1 MKLFYKKFDI
11 STKYYKIM
19 IMKKYEIN
27 YNDIVV
33 KPPKIN
39 FSTIKELSFK
49 TEIVGQQKAIEAI
62 KLSLG
67 IRHPHYN
74 LFVSGLPGTGR
85 TTSVRHIL
93 SKMKK
98 KTKLYDRCYV
108 YNFSNPDIPT
118 LLTFK
123 AGEGKKFKKDFENLV
138 SNTIEFIVNFV
149 RSEAVA
155 ELKKIILE
163 KYRKNENKLFEELQK
178 IAEPLGFKVVFLK
191 IESFFRPVIKPVYK
205 GQIVDY
211 SEIEKLRAEGKIT
224 EEEYLKIEENFSKV
238 SFEFEK
244 VLINV
249 NELARKASEDIE
261 NAIKNIVLPIIS
273 SKIKPLKDIYRD
285 KKTQQFLDDFLKDI
299 VDDFKK
305 LSEEN
310 LSYPLKYRVN
320 LIIDNSNVKTTPI
333 VFENSPTFQKLF
345 GTIES
350 VSDPQGLFKTDFTM
364 IRGGSLLK
372 ADGGFLV
379 INAYDLL
386 THPGL
391 WEKLKR
397 TLRSGELEIQPRE
410 DNIYITTGLRPDPIK
425 IDVKV
430 ILIGE
435 PWIYEILYNVDPEF
449 NELFR
454 VRADFD
460 YTMDLNKDS
469 ALQYSYVIKKVVDSE
484 NLLNMRKDGVEKIIE
499 FGMRIA
505 ERRDKVS
512 TEFTKIA
519 DIIREAN
526 YYAKERKGKFITA
539 EDVDMAI
546 EKKYFRSNLIEEKIF
561 EMIKNNEIMIDT
573 DGEKIGQIN
582 GLEIFSVG
590 DLNFGKP
597 VKITANV
604 SCGKTGVVNI
614 EREVEL
620 SGPIHSKGVI
630 ILTGYLQEKLAQN
643 HPLSLNA
650 YLCFEQSYTG
660 IDGDSA
666 SAAELIAILSALAEV
681 PIKQYIAITGSIN
694 QKGEIQ
700 PIGGVNEKIEG
711 FFSICSKKGLN
722 ENQGVIIPYQNIQNL
737 VLKNGVLKAIK
748 EKKFHIY
755 AIRDITEGISI
766 LTGLSPESVFNKAK
780 EKVLRY
786 ATSIKKLT

>member
-1 MKLFYKKFDI
+1 MQ
-11 STKYYKIM
+11 
-19 IMKKYEIN
+19 KYEIN

-33 KPPKIN
+33 KPQKFN
-39 FSTIKELSFK
+39 FSNTNELSFK
-49 TEIVGQQKAIEAI
+49 TEIVGQEKAIEAI

-85 TTSVRHIL
+85 NTSVRHIL

-108 YNFSNPDIPT
+108 YNFSNPDSPV
-118 LLTFK
+118 LLTFR
-123 AGEGKKFKKDFENLV
+123 AGEGKKFKRDFENLV
-138 SNTIEFIVNFV
+138 SNLIDFIVNFV

-155 ELKKIILE
+155 ELRKIILE
-163 KYRKNENKLFEELQK
+163 KYKKNETKLFEELQK

-211 SEIEKLRAEGKIT
+211 SEIERLRAEGKIT
-224 EEEYLKIEENFSKV
+224 EEEYLKIEENFSKI

-249 NELARKASEDIE
+249 NELARKAAEDIE
-261 NAIKNIVLPIIS
+261 NAIKNIILPIIS
-273 SKIKPLKDIYRD
+273 SKLKPLKDTYKD
-285 KKTQQFLDDFLKDI
+285 KKIQKYLDDFLKDFI
-299 VDDFKK
+299 EDIKR
-305 LSEEN
+305 LSEEKI
-310 LSYPLKYRVN
+310 SYPLKYKVN
-320 LIIDNSNVKTTPI
+320 LIIDNSNVKTPPI

-345 GTIES
+345 GTIET
-350 VSDPQGLFKTDFTM
+350 VSDAQGFFKTDFTM

-386 THPGL
+386 THSGL

-410 DNIYITTGLRPDPIK
+410 DNIYLTTGLRPDPINV
-425 IDVKV
+425 DVKV

-435 PWIYEILYNVDPEF
+435 PWIYNILFTVDPEF

-469 ALQYSYVIKKVVDSE
+469 ALQYSFVIKKVVDSE
-484 NLLNMRKDGVEKIIE
+484 NLLSMRKDGVEKIVE

-505 ERRDKVS
+505 ERRDKIS

-519 DIIREAN
+519 DIIRESN

-539 EDVDMAI
+539 EDVEMAI
-546 EKKYFRSNLIEEKIF
+546 EKKYFRSNLIEEKIT
-561 EMIKNNEIMIDT
+561 EMIRNNEIMIDT

-582 GLEIFSVG
+582 GLEIYSIG
-590 DLNFGKP
+590 DLVFGKP
-597 VKITANV
+597 VRITANV
-604 SCGKTGVVNI
+604 SCGKNGVVNI

-630 ILTGYLQEKLAQN
+630 ILTGYLQAKLAQDY
-643 HPLSLNA
+643 PLSLNA

-666 SAAELIAILSALAEV
+666 SAAELITIISALAEIPV
-681 PIKQYIAITGSIN
+681 KQNIAITGSIN

-711 FFSICSKKGLN
+711 FFNVCLKKGLTGK
-722 ENQGVIIPYQNIQNL
+722 QGVIIPYQNIQNL
-737 VLKNGVLKAIK
+737 ILKNGVLKAVK
-748 EKKFHIY
+748 DKKFHIY
-755 AIRDITEGISI
+755 IVKNIDECIEI
-766 LTGLSPESVFNKAK
+766 LTGMDPVLVLMKAK
-780 EKVLRY
+780 EKVSKY
-786 ATSIKKLT
+786 ASSIKKLI

>member
-1 MKLFYKKFDI
+1 ME
-11 STKYYKIM
+11 
-19 IMKKYEIN
+19 KYEIN

-33 KPPKIN
+33 KPLRLEFN
-39 FSTIKELSFK
+39 NIKELSFK

-85 TTSVRHIL
+85 TTSVKHIL

-108 YNFSNPDIPT
+108 YNFANPDSPI

-123 AGEGKKFKKDFENLV
+123 AGEGKKFKRDFENLV
-138 SNTIEFIVNFV
+138 SNILDFIVNFL

-155 ELKKIILE
+155 ELKKRILE
-163 KYRKNENKLFEELQK
+163 KYRKSENRLFEDLQK
-178 IAEPLGFKVVFLK
+178 IAEPLGFKVIFLK
-191 IESFFRPVIKPVYK
+191 IESFYRPVVKPVYK

-211 SEIEKLRAEGKIT
+211 SDIERLRAEGKISD
-224 EEEYLKIEENFSKV
+224 EEYMKIEENFSKV
-238 SFEFEK
+238 SFEFDK

-249 NELARKASEDIE
+249 NELMRKASEEID
-261 NAIKNIVLPIIS
+261 NAIKNIVLPVVI
-273 SKIKPLKDIYRD
+273 SKIKPLKDVYKD
-285 KKTQQFLDDFLKDI
+285 KKVKNFLDDFLKDI
-299 VDDFKK
+299 VEDIMK
-305 LSEEN
+305 LSEGN
-310 LSYPLKYRVN
+310 ITYPTKYKVN
-320 LIIDNSNVKTTPI
+320 LIIDNSNMKTTPI
-333 VFENSPTFQKLF
+333 VFENSPTLQKLF
-345 GTIES
+345 GTIEMI
-350 VSDPQGLFKTDFTM
+350 SDSQGLFKTDFTM
-364 IRGGSLLK
+364 IRGGSILK

-391 WEKLKR
+391 WDKLKR

-425 IDVKV
+425 VDVKV

-435 PWIYEILYNVDPEF
+435 PWIYDILYSFDPEF

-469 ALQYSYVIKKVVDSE
+469 ALQYAYVIKKVVDEE

-505 ERRDKVS
+505 ERRDKIS

-519 DIIREAN
+519 DIIRESN
-526 YYAKERKGKFITA
+526 HYACERNAKFITA
-539 EDVDMAI
+539 EDVELAI
-546 EKKYFRSNLIEEKIF
+546 EKKYFRSNLIEEKIY

-582 GLEIFSVG
+582 GLEIYCIG
-590 DLNFGKP
+590 DLDFGKP

-604 SCGKTGVVNI
+604 SCGKTGIVNI

-630 ILTGYLQEKLAQN
+630 ILTGYLQEELAQDF
-643 HPLSLNA
+643 PLSLNA

-666 SAAELIAILSALAEV
+666 SAAELITILSSLSEI
-681 PIKQYIAITGSIN
+681 PLKQYIAITGSIN

-700 PIGGVNEKIEG
+700 PIGSVNEKIEG
-711 FFSICSKKGLN
+711 FFNLCFKKGLTGK
-722 ENQGVIIPYQNIQNL
+722 QGVIIPYQNVQNL
-737 VLKNGVLKAIK
+737 ILKNGVLKAIK
-748 EKKFHIY
+748 DKKFHIY
-755 AIRDITEGISI
+755 AIKNIREGIEI
-766 LTGLSPESVFNKAK
+766 LTGKDAEFILKKAR
-780 EKVLRY
+780 EKISKY
-786 ATSIKKLT
+786 ANSMRKLT